1 MTFFIILGYV
11 SLAFRIYSFM
21 LIAYILMSWVPAA
34 QNSAIGRMLEK
45 VCEPYLGIFRK
56 FIPPLGMID
65 ISPIVAI
72 FMLFYRKR
80 ALYSHSENI
89 FYVRLEVNPHVLV
102 GIFYLF

>member
-1 MTFFIILGYV
+1 
-11 SLAFRIYSFM
+11 
-21 LIAYILMSWVPAA
+21 MSWVPAA

-72 FMLFYRKR
+72 FMLNFIERG
-80 ALYSHSENI
+80 LYI
-89 FYVRLEVNPHVLV
+89 VIQKLYFM
-102 GIFYLF
+102 FA

>member
-1 MTFFIILGYV
+1 MTFFIILSYV
-11 SLAFRIYSFM
+11 SIAFRIYSFM

-34 QNSAIGRMLEK
+34 QNSAIGRMLER

-72 FMLFYRKR
+72 FMLNFIERGLVIVIQK
-80 ALYSHSENI
+80 I
-89 FYVRLEVNPHVLV
+89 FLMFV
-102 GIFYLF
+102 

>member
-1 MTFFIILGYV
+1 
-11 SLAFRIYSFM
+11 
-21 LIAYILMSWVPAA
+21 VPAA

-72 FMLFYRKR
+72 FMLNFIERG
-80 ALYSHSENI
+80 LYI
-89 FYVRLEVNPHVLV
+89 VIQKIYFM
-102 GIFYLF
+102 FA

>member
-1 MTFFIILGYV
+1 MTFLLILSYV
-11 SLAFRIYSFM
+11 SLAFKIYSFM

-72 FMLFYRKR
+72 FMLNFIERG
-80 ALYSHSENI
+80 LYI
-89 FYVRLEVNPHVLV
+89 VIQKIYFM
-102 GIFYLF
+102 FA

>member
-1 MTFFIILGYV
+1 MIQIISLINTVFYV
-11 SLAFRIYSFM
+11 YSLM

-56 FIPPLGMID
+56 FIPPIGMID

-72 FMLFYRKR
+72 FLLNYIQRGLMIVISKIYFML
-80 ALYSHSENI
+80 
-89 FYVRLEVNPHVLV
+89 
-102 GIFYLF
+102 